1 MTRSPPA
8 RRWPQRFLLLAAA
21 AGLASAAGAQNAP
34 TPAPQEPSAPGS
46 APSPSPS
53 SPSSS
58 TPADPTRAPSQQVE
72 IRSDRTRETDERRQ
86 STAAKIVIG
95 RDDIERMGDST
106 TSEVLKRLPGV
117 TIGGAPGRGGGPRMR
132 GMGAGFTQIMMNGER
147 LPPGFSVDS
156 ITPEQI
162 ERIEL
167 LRAPTAETGARAIA
181 GTINIILREGLR
193 KRLNDLKVGVEVR
206 EGRTSP
212 SVFWTRNDSLSEEFI
227 YTAALGV
234 FGRRSPTRLHTQVQA
249 VDLATGAAVSDYTDD
264 SFSLSNSTGVNG
276 NARLQFRFGEG
287 HSLVLM
293 PMLIA
298 SDTRSSAT
306 SERDTAVGVPE
317 YATSQ
322 SSTEGRFTLQRLN
335 TQYNRML
342 GNGTRLDLRANT
354 GVHRWRGDS
363 LTTQRDAAGATVRTI
378 DNRTDWRDRNTNLGA
393 KASTTIGRDH
403 NLVGGVEIEDGKRSE
418 TRVTLDNGAPPV
430 ALDDFGENVEA
441 STRRTA
447 VYLQDEWNQTPQWA
461 FHAGLRWEGIE
472 THGQGANGVGIRNR
486 SNVATPLLHAV
497 YKLDAQRRD
506 QVRMSLT
513 QSYRTPTLAQLIAR
527 PLVASN
533 NSLTSPDRYGN
544 PDLKPELANGV
555 DVAFERYLDEG
566 GVLSANLF
574 HRRIRDVIRTVT
586 TVDATTGRAQS
597 RPVNLDG
604 AITTGLELEAKFR
617 LDQAIDDA
625 PRVDLRLNGS
635 VFHSKVDGVPG
646 PDNRIDGQPNGT
658 VNFGADY
665 RLRGTPLSFGG
676 NLNWTPAVRTRLTE
690 VQVAG
695 ESSKLIGDAYALW
708 TFDPSTQ
715 LRLSANNLAPRDYRT
730 TSEVEGGGLAQTR
743 SQLDRGATT
752 WQVRLEVKL

>member
-1 MTRSPPA
+1 MTSSPPA
-8 RRWPQRFLLLAAA
+8 RRRPQRLLLLAAA
-21 AGLASAAGAQNAP
+21 AGLASVAGAQTAP
-34 TPAPQEPSAPGS
+34 TPAPQEPSAPAS

-53 SPSSS
+53 PIPA
-58 TPADPTRAPSQQVE
+58 PADPARAPSQQVE
-72 IRSDRTRETDERRQ
+72 IRSDRTRDTDERRQ
-86 STAAKIVIG
+86 ATAAKIVIG
-95 RDDIERMGDST
+95 RDELERMGDST
-106 TSEVLKRLPGV
+106 VTEVLKRLPGV

-132 GMGAGFTQIMMNGER
+132 GMGGGFTQIMMNGER

-156 ITPEQI
+156 IVPEQI

-181 GTINIILREGLR
+181 GTINIILREGFR

-212 SVFWTRNDSLSEEFI
+212 NVFWTRNDSVGDDFI

-234 FGRRSPTRLHTQVQA
+234 FERRNPTRLHTQVQA
-249 VDLATGAAVSDYTDD
+249 VDLATGAAVTDYSDDGV
-264 SFSLSNSTGVNG
+264 SLANSLGVNA

-293 PMLIA
+293 PMLISSDA
-298 SDTRSSAT
+298 STRAT
-306 SERDTAVGVPE
+306 NERNTVIGAPE
-317 YATSQ
+317 YATSE
-322 SSTEGRFTLQRLN
+322 SNTDGRFTLQRLN
-335 TQYNRML
+335 TQYNRLL
-342 GNGTRLDLRANT
+342 GGGTRLDLRANT
-354 GVHRWRGDS
+354 GVHRWRGDV
-363 LTTQRDAAGATVRTI
+363 LTTQRDAAGATLRTI
-378 DNRTDWRDRNTNLGA
+378 DNRTDWRDRNTNLAA
-393 KASTTIGRDH
+393 KASTTVGQDH
-403 NLVGGVEIEDGKRSE
+403 NLVGGVEVEDGKRSE
-418 TRVTLDNGAPPV
+418 TRITLENGAPPAV
-430 ALDDFGENVEA
+430 LDDFGENVEA

-461 FHAGLRWEGIE
+461 FHAGLRWEAIE
-472 THGQGANGVGIRNR
+472 TRGQGANNIDIRNR
-486 SNVATPLLHAV
+486 SSVATPLLHAV

-527 PLVASN
+527 PLLASN

-555 DVAFERYLDEG
+555 DVAFERFLDEG

-574 HRRIRDVIRTVT
+574 HRSIRDVIRTVT

-617 LDQAIDDA
+617 LDQAIGDA
-625 PRVDLRLNGS
+625 TRVDLRLNGS

-646 PDNRIDGQPNGT
+646 PDNRIEGQPRGT
-658 VNFGADY
+658 VNVGADY

-690 VQVAG
+690 SQVAG

-708 TFDPSTQ
+708 TFDPNLQ
-715 LRLSANNLAPRDYRT
+715 LRLSANNVAPRDYRT
-730 TSEVEGGGLAQTR
+730 SSEVEGGGLAQTR
-743 SQLDRGATT
+743 SQLDRGATV